1 MECENSSSLTC
12 MCSHSIQW
20 QHNRVLAFHYN
31 AQLHT
36 KDGKS
41 NSEHKHND
49 GAKYAHQKVSSNKN
63 GHDAQPWMLPLE
75 FSQLDLMVWSGNEC
89 HECHDDCC
97 EAQHHLN
104 WMQNAATL
112 RQQLNMIIIST
123 ASEVTILC

>member
-1 MECENSSSLTC
+1 MECENSSPLTC
-12 MCSHSIQW
+12 MCVVIQS
-20 QHNRVLAFHYN
+20 NDNITRVLAFRYN

-75 FSQLDLMVWSGNEC
+75 FSQLDLMV
-89 HECHDDCC
+89 
-97 EAQHHLN
+97 
-104 WMQNAATL
+104 
-112 RQQLNMIIIST
+112 
-123 ASEVTILC
+123 